1 MSVTSTLTL
10 AMALSCG
17 LFPAAEGS
25 LLGLFGRGSKG
36 IGTSCGQEGGLS
48 CFTGT
53 LLRVAAIQLKFSEV
67 TPCAPVSAAHEVP
80 WACSHMLGAKGIS
93 KSNGTATA

>member
-10 AMALSCG
+10 ALALSCG

-36 IGTSCGQEGGLS
+36 IGASCGQEGPGVLHWY
-48 CFTGT
+48 
-53 LLRVAAIQLKFSEV
+53 
-67 TPCAPVSAAHEVP
+67 APPRGRHSIKVQ
-80 WACSHMLGAKGIS
+80 
-93 KSNGTATA
+93 